1 MLLLLIDIEL
11 ILITPLTNGKCRENG
26 PFLYLV
32 YTKCFVLR
40 KHFVVNEYYVKKELI
55 HMNCTNRT
63 QKKIMAYSALFKKM
77 CILNDEEY
85 KNIAKTFQSKG

>member
-1 MLLLLIDIEL
+1 M
-11 ILITPLTNGKCRENG
+11 
-26 PFLYLV
+26 
-32 YTKCFVLR
+32 
-40 KHFVVNEYYVKKELI
+40 NEYYVKKELI

-77 CILNDEEY
+77 GIINDEEY

>member
-1 MLLLLIDIEL
+1 METAVKMD
-11 ILITPLTNGKCRENG
+11 R
-26 PFLYLV
+26 FFDLV

-77 CILNDEEY
+77 GILNEEEY